1 MTSDARYPHLLAP
14 LDFGFLTLKNR
25 VLMGSMHTG
34 LEEAP
39 GGLERLAAFYA
50 ERARGGVG
58 LMVTGGI
65 SCNRDGAVFDGA
77 AVMGTGEEAQA
88 HRIVTDA
95 VHDAGGR
102 IAMQILH
109 AGRYA
114 AHPHAVSCSAV
125 KSPINPIT
133 PRALSDEEIR
143 ATIDDYARSAVLARE
158 AGYDGIEIMGSE
170 GYLINQFVA
179 QRVNQRDDDWGGS
192 FENRI
197 RFPLEVMRRTREAVG
212 DDFLIIYRLSVL
224 DLVEGGSEWRETV
237 ELGQSIA
244 AAGADLINTGIG
256 WHEARLP
263 TIASMVPR
271 AAFVSAT
278 AKLRGEL
285 SVPVIASNR
294 INHPDVAEQ
303 ILADG
308 QADMVSLARP
318 FLADAYWV
326 EKAATGRE
334 AEINTCIACNQAC
347 LDQIYRGQ
355 PASCLV
361 NPRAGREAD
370 WVITPTDQVKR
381 VAVVGAGPAGL
392 SAAVTAAERGHQ
404 VTLFE
409 AADELGGQFNL
420 AKRVPGKEEYDETI
434 RYFGERLKKLE
445 VDVRLNTRAEAQQ
458 LLADNFD
465 EIVVAAG
472 VQPRVPDIP
481 GIDHPKVVSYVDLLG
496 GRSGVGE
503 RVAVIGAGGI
513 GVDVSHFL
521 THTQAAEDPVADYFR
536 TWGIDP
542 DFSTQSGLTSP
553 QPAHA
558 KRKIHLLQRKAG
570 RMGAGPGKTTGWVHR
585 AALQAAGV
593 EMLAGVTYESIDD
606 AGLHITVEGE
616 RRPLEVDTI
625 VICAGQES
633 QREPGAALEVAG
645 VSVHYIGGAEKAG
658 ELDAQRAIKQG
669 VRLGCAI

>member
-1 MTSDARYPHLLAP
+1 MTTDRRYSHLFVP
-14 LDFGFLTLKNR
+14 LDFGFLALKNR

-39 GGLERLAAFYA
+39 GGLKRLAAFYA

-65 SCNRDGAVFDGA
+65 SCNRDGAIFDGA
-77 AVMGTGEEAQA
+77 AIMTSGEEAQA
-88 HRIVTDA
+88 HRVITDE
-95 VHDAGGR
+95 VHESDGR
-102 IAMQILH
+102 IVMQILH

-125 KSPINPIT
+125 RSPINPVT
-133 PRALSDEEIR
+133 PRALSQEEILT
-143 ATIDDYARSAVLARE
+143 TIDDYARSAVLARE

-179 QRVNQRDDDWGGS
+179 QRVNQRDDHWGGS

-197 RFPLEVMRRTREAVG
+197 RFPLEVMRKTREAVG

-237 ELGQSIA
+237 ELGQAIA
-244 AAGADLINTGIG
+244 AAGANLINTGIG

-271 AAFVSAT
+271 AAFASAT

-285 SVPVIASNR
+285 PVPVIASNR
-294 INHPDVAEQ
+294 INRPEVAER

-347 LDQIYRGQ
+347 LDQIYMGQ

-370 WVITPTDQVKR
+370 WIITPADQVKR

-392 SAAVTAAERGHQ
+392 SAAVTAAERGHN

-409 AADELGGQFNL
+409 AAEELGGQFNL
-420 AKRVPGKEEYDETI
+420 AKQIPGKEEYDETI
-434 RYFGERLKKLE
+434 RYFGERLKNLE
-445 VDVRLNTRAEAQQ
+445 VNVRLNTKADAEQ
-458 LLADNFD
+458 LKAENFD
-465 EIVVAAG
+465 EIIIAAG
-472 VQPRVPDIP
+472 VHPREPDIP
-481 GIDHPKVVSYVDLLG
+481 GIDHSKVVSYADLLS
-496 GRSGVGE
+496 GRRSAGE

-513 GVDVSHFL
+513 GVDVSHYL
-521 THTQAAEDPVADYFR
+521 TYAEVADDPVANYYYN
-536 TWGIDP
+536 WGIDP
-542 DFSTQSGLTSP
+542 EFATQSGLTMP
-553 QPAHA
+553 NPAHL
-558 KRKIHLLQRKAG
+558 KRKVYLLQRKPG

-585 AALQAAGV
+585 ASLQAAGV
-593 EMLAGVTYESIDD
+593 EMLAGVRYEAIDD
-606 AGLHITVEGE
+606 AGLHVTIEGE
-616 RRPLEVDTI
+616 LRVLDVDSI
-625 VICAGQES
+625 VVCAGQES
-633 QREPGAALEVAG
+633 SREPGTSLEAAG
-645 VSVHYIGGAEKAG
+645 VAVHYIGGAETAG

-669 VRLGCAI
+669 VRLGAAI